1 MRFLILRETVFSTF
15 MSMLGVI
22 FVVIG
27 IMLGYAAF
35 DEVDTVGL
43 WIATALFLIIGILF
57 YILAFKNQKK
67 AMLRRLETERMY
79 AEKKFDFN
87 QKQ

>member
-1 MRFLILRETVFSTF
+1 MRFLIFKETVFSTF
-15 MSMLGVI
+15 MSIFGVI
-22 FVVIG
+22 FIIIG

-35 DEVDTVGL
+35 DEADTVGL

-57 YILAFKNQKK
+57 YILAYKNQKK

-79 AEKKFDFN
+79 AEKKFDFG